1 MPSPTRARQA
11 LSRREIL
18 KLGLAGTACGAF
30 GWPLVG
36 CGRHD
41 YGDTARHVVLISL
54 DTTRRDHIGCYQRSA
69 VATPHIDRFAAEGL
83 RCNNHLTPATTTLA
97 SHASMFTGKYPQNHG
112 VPRNGFVLHREN
124 PLLAEILG
132 AAGFRT
138 AGFLGSFALD
148 SRFGIAR
155 GFEHY
160 DQEFDIFF
168 GEDGADQN
176 QRRATAVTDAVD
188 AYLDRARGADRRFL
202 FVHYFDPH
210 QPYDPPAE
218 YAARYVSPSG
228 TPAMAVG
235 NHPVLPFGEHT
246 AVQRQMILNYAGEI
260 SYMDAEV
267 GRLFEVLQ
275 RRDILDEALV
285 ILTSDH
291 GEHLGVAPAGEA
303 MDHGWTVYEPEARA
317 IFCLRLPG
325 ARLAG
330 TLTRTPTSHIDILP
344 TVCRFLGLTAPEE
357 IDGRALDPDRLAPDD
372 DDRLLFAEATK
383 PWEEV
388 ETDPRWTNARKPR
401 CVCQGSYKYI
411 RTAHLDHEEL
421 YDLDADRLE
430 QTNLLKAG
438 TAQHRAIAERLR
450 NELEAFTN
458 AAHPLPT
465 RFDDSQSEETRER
478 LRSLGYL

>member
-1 MPSPTRARQA
+1 MPSPARARQA

-30 GWPLVG
+30 GWPLIG

-235 NHPVLPFGEHT
+235 TKSVACSRCFS
-246 AVQRQMILNYAGEI
+246 AA
-260 SYMDAEV
+260 
-267 GRLFEVLQ
+267 
-275 RRDILDEALV
+275 
-285 ILTSDH
+285 TS
-291 GEHLGVAPAGEA
+291 
-303 MDHGWTVYEPEARA
+303 
-317 IFCLRLPG
+317 
-325 ARLAG
+325 
-330 TLTRTPTSHIDILP
+330 S
-344 TVCRFLGLTAPEE
+344 
-357 IDGRALDPDRLAPDD
+357 
-372 DDRLLFAEATK
+372 TK
-383 PWEEV
+383 
-388 ETDPRWTNARKPR
+388 
-401 CVCQGSYKYI
+401 
-411 RTAHLDHEEL
+411 
-421 YDLDADRLE
+421 
-430 QTNLLKAG
+430 
-438 TAQHRAIAERLR
+438 
-450 NELEAFTN
+450 
-458 AAHPLPT
+458 
-465 RFDDSQSEETRER
+465 
-478 LRSLGYL
+478 RSSS